1 MLNIKIVSFSIINFS
16 RQIEKKVYTN
26 KKNRIDLDHADMR
39 FNYFEKVYYFLSA
52 PVIKFVYDK
61 VQF

>member
-39 FNYFEKVYYFLSA
+39 FNYSEKVYYFLSA

-61 VQF
+61 V